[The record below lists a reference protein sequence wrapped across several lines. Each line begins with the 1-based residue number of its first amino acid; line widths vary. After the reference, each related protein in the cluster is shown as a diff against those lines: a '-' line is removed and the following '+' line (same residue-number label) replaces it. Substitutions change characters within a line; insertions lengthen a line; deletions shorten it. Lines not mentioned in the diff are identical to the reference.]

1 MTGGAPI
8 ECFWTG
14 ENFEPTN
21 AYWVRRADK
30 DYVKGEI
37 YRLADQPIRST
48 NSHNHFFASVEN
60 AWHNLPP
67 LMAERFNSPDALRKY
82 ALIKAGFCTS
92 ESITCPSHA
101 DALRVAA
108 FVRPVDEFALVIVKK
123 AVVTRYVAKSQ
134 SYKAMGREDFKAS
147 KDKVL
152 DIIAEM
158 LGVSGNELKSA
169 EPSQR
174 DYLGV
179 G

>member
-1 MTGGAPI
+1 MSAAAPI
-8 ECFWTG
+8 ECFWNG
-14 ENFEPTN
+14 EVFKPVSP
-21 AYWVRRADK
+21 YWVRRADK
-30 DYVKGEI
+30 DYVKGEV
-37 YRLADQPIRST
+37 YRLADQPVRST

-82 ALIKAGFCTS
+82 ALIKGGFCTS

-108 FVRPVDEFALVIVKK
+108 FVRPADEFALVTVSK
-123 AVVTRYVAKSQ
+123 AIVTRYTAKSQ
-134 SYKAMGREDFKAS
+134 SYKAMGKEEFKAS

-152 DIIAEM
+152 DIIAEL
-158 LGVSGNELKSA
+158 LGVSGNELRAA

-174 DYLGV
+174 EYLGT